1 MTCLST
7 LYSSKRPDLEHN
19 TAPYTGLLLATGI
32 RCLASGAPF
41 TGHVHEIAQLL
52 QVTLGTKKARLDKP
66 LARKAPLFTLL
77 LRLALEPN
85 IGFRARLGACLENP
99 CSLIRGIFFIE
110 RACAA
115 SATDA
120 ARTSEE
126 RFVTLAAPTILEL
139 LYENSFAC

>member
-1 MTCLST
+1 MTRLST

-19 TAPYTGLLLATGI
+19 TAPYTGLLLAPGI

-52 QVTLGTKKARLDKP
+52 QVTLGTKNARLDKP

-99 CSLIRGIFFIE
+99 CSLIRGIFIDRKSLRSFSNGRRQDLGGALRYTRSTYDT
-110 RACAA
+110 RA
-115 SATDA
+115 
-120 ARTSEE
+120 
-126 RFVTLAAPTILEL
+126 VV
-139 LYENSFAC
+139 